1 MLNRQ
6 IQLVSRPVKGP
17 AVDNFALRTVELR
30 APVAGEIL
38 LRTLYLSLDPYMRAR
53 MYDGGNYAASAALGE
68 PMVGS
73 TVSIVAM
80 SNHPDF
86 RVGDYVES
94 GHGWQ
99 EFALSDGA
107 GLRRIDPDLAPVS
120 TALGI
125 LGMPGQTGYT
135 ALMRHGQPRA
145 GETLVVSAASGAVGS
160 VVGQVAEILG
170 CRVVGI
176 AGGPEKCRF
185 LTDEL
190 GFDAAVDH
198 RSPQFS
204 DELAKACPSGIDIYY
219 DNVGGRVFETVL
231 PLVNAQARILV
242 CGTIAVDRN
251 QPGADGT
258 GSMQALLSTVLVKR
272 LSIRG
277 FIYSDDDLMA
287 LAPEFR
293 TRVGQWLREGRLR
306 YREQIVHGLENAP
319 EAFLG
324 LFRGDN
330 FGKLVVKVSEP

>member
-1 MLNRQ
+1 
-6 IQLVSRPVKGP
+6 
-17 AVDNFALRTVELR
+17 
-30 APVAGEIL
+30 
-38 LRTLYLSLDPYMRAR
+38 
-53 MYDGGNYAASAALGE
+53 
-68 PMVGS
+68 
-73 TVSIVAM
+73 
-80 SNHPDF
+80 
-86 RVGDYVES
+86 
-94 GHGWQ
+94 
-99 EFALSDGA
+99 
-107 GLRRIDPDLAPVS
+107 
-120 TALGI
+120 
-125 LGMPGQTGYT
+125 
-135 ALMRHGQPRA
+135 
-145 GETLVVSAASGAVGS
+145 
-160 VVGQVAEILG
+160 
-170 CRVVGI
+170 VVGI
-176 AGGPEKCRF
+176 AGGPDKCRF

-190 GFDAAVDH
+190 DFDAAVDH

-258 GSMQALLSTVLVKR
+258 GSMQVLLSTVLVKR

-277 FIYSDDDLMA
+277 FIYTDDDLMA

-293 TRVGQWLREGRLR
+293 ERVGQWLREGRLR
-306 YREQIVHGLENAP
+306 YREQIVDGLENAP